1 MLSVEISLDID
12 QPLEEVFAYL
22 SNPAHALKWRNTL
35 IDCRPLTSDSLRA
48 GSKFQERVKLLDQ
61 FVETTYEVIEYVPA
75 SCLTYKSIVGAVS
88 DLVCLH
94 LAPTTGGTHLSMS
107 VKRTLEVLFGLAE
120 PLAARAAQ
128 RIIQAD
134 LLTLKEQLEQRVD
147 DRRSAGN
154 RHSSRRNRK
163 KKGNSS

>member
-1 MLSVEISLDID
+1 
-12 QPLEEVFAYL
+12 
-22 SNPAHALKWRNTL
+22 
-35 IDCRPLTSDSLRA
+35 
-48 GSKFQERVKLLDQ
+48 
-61 FVETTYEVIEYVPA
+61 
-75 SCLTYKSIVGAVS
+75 
-88 DLVCLH
+88 
-94 LAPTTGGTHLSMS
+94 MS

-147 DRRSAGN
+147 DRRSVGN

-163 KKGNSS
+163 KKGNYS